1 MPGVTLRTAKPG
13 TPGLGDPRSR
23 SAEAVAKPWSR
34 GAGEGL
40 QVGKGVISICF
51 FWFFFLRGVFGAREG

>member
-23 SAEAVAKPWSR
+23 SAEAVAQPWSR

-40 QVGKGVISICF
+40 QIGKGVISN
-51 FWFFFLRGVFGAREG
+51 FFFFFFTGCFGAREG